1 MRTFCVYLSTRFR
14 IRMFGK
20 AVPYLGLSMT
30 MSSDH
35 RERDVTHTSV
45 TSAHVRTCISLFLTQ
60 TNVTDSRHNHAH
72 LHTSDPERHVDELY
86 DTMTV
91 FSDTVTQSI
100 YRELIIRSS

>member
-20 AVPYLGLSMT
+20 AGIGLS

-35 RERDVTHTSV
+35 RDVTHLSET
-45 TSAHVRTCISLFLTQ
+45 TCAHVRTCISLFLTQ

-91 FSDTVTQSI
+91 FGHTQSRLTSI
-100 YRELIIRSS
+100 YRELYT